1 MLISQE
7 LENNKNN
14 NIQNN
19 NNNANNNDKNIPIYT
34 TQSPGIQEIEVEPLY
49 KFYINNTVSNMSI
62 YHSKNNTIST
72 TKYNAFTF
80 LPKAFLLQFIRL
92 ANIYFLICAIL
103 QCIPII
109 SPLTPATAVVPLII
123 VLSVSIIR
131 EGIEDYSRASLD
143 KQQNNEETVVYRNN
157 NWEKTT
163 SGELYVGEIVE
174 VLQDHT
180 FPADLILI
188 DSELPGGICFI
199 ETGTLDGEKT
209 LKQKE
214 APRETKEK
222 FKENNEKIQKF
233 EIFGEVIA
241 DMPNPAL
248 YQLNGRMEL
257 SYKINDNNNTE
268 IYKIPLD
275 AKQLLL
281 KGAKLKNTKWVIG
294 IVIYTGHN
302 CKLMKN
308 AKDPISKFSSVESL
322 MNSGLIIIFLVQFIL
337 CCVSVVLRGY
347 YYKTNLENANRDP
360 TTNFGYAEYG
370 YIVESLLNFFTYL
383 LLLNTLI
390 PISLIITLEVVK
402 LIQGFFMSTDPN
414 CYSKLRKKWL
424 TPNSVSLN
432 EECGLVD
439 YIFSDKTGTLTCNK
453 MEFKYCV
460 IGDICYQY
468 MRGKEEENSEK
479 EQNFR
484 NEENIIPFENY
495 QMFKAINDNIN
506 TNTNESP
513 NNKGDES
520 NRVIIYKE
528 NNINTGKKIYKNYII
543 QTKDN
548 TDNISLE
555 KTDYLIE
562 HFWTALSLCHTC
574 SVEINDDGIEEYIC
588 VSPDSIEL
596 VKAAKAQGWTYE
608 ESGNPDIKILGLGP
622 IPNSKKKF
630 EKLQI
635 IEFSSDRKRETI
647 IVKTPE
653 GKIILYC
660 KGADSIIEKRLSEK
674 SNKEILMQCKYYV
687 DKFSAQGLR
696 TLFIAMKLLSEN
708 EYNNFA
714 KDLNEA
720 MMSLEDKEK
729 KVNEVYDS
737 IEQNL
742 YIIGTTIVEDKLQ
755 EKVPETIRDLRLAK
769 IKVWMLTGDKMNT
782 AYNIGLSCNL
792 INKQMKIFNICGIEP
807 KKHEITLSIMNQH
820 ERNEVILN
828 FAKEFQRFKGEFNS
842 MEIPQYGIL
851 VDEKALLTIE
861 EDYEIQKIFLDIA
874 KDAVAVICCRVS
886 PLQKSQVVKMMK
898 NYNPN
903 SKTLAIGDG
912 GNDVSM
918 IMEAHIGV
926 GIYGEEGL
934 RAVQNSDYAIGEFRF
949 LHDLLFF
956 HGRTNYLRNAQCIIY
971 FFYKNF
977 VFTFL
982 QFVFGFYCNFTGQ
995 TIIDDWF
1002 ITLFNLLFTSLPLGA
1017 RALLD
1022 HDIKPEDGEIIKLML
1037 PFLYLENR
1045 GNPLFTVKNF
1055 FINLL
1060 KGIFHSLIN
1069 FFWVIYYL
1077 DESINQEGKMGGLWF
1092 CSVNLFTN
1100 ILIIVSLEL
1109 LIETKYHTWINAVI
1123 LLIVTFIA
1131 YIIFLVIVQNL
1142 SMFNSVGTVGEAF
1155 ISGRMWMNLL
1165 FVGGTCGIIDFFI
1178 ISVEYIFFPSL
1189 TKKLQV
1195 LVNEGID
1202 MKLSN
1207 SENMPK
1213 IVKDKLKFYEEFN
1226 NGKEELDKD
1235 VQKNEEENKSNIVD
1249 NNDVIDNNK
1258 KNEIKIKIKTGSEIT
1273 ESEGQNKIG
1282 IIKKKN
1288 SNKINEL
1295 NKEKNNK
1302 KNLVTNDIDDI
1313 NKKGENENNENNDV
1327 ESNKLKSTNKTE
1339 VFFLN
1344 KPVKIENKNEEEIG
1358 SKDALIKGDLDDNK
1372 NTNIISNINK

>member
-1 MLISQE
+1 MLVSQE
-7 LENNKNN
+7 LDNNKNNN

-19 NNNANNNDKNIPIYT
+19 NNSNANDNNVPIYT
-34 TQSPGIQEIEVEPLY
+34 TQSPQVQEIEPLY
-49 KFYINNTVSNMSI
+49 KFYINNTVSNISI
-62 YHSKNNTIST
+62 YHFKNNTIST
-72 TKYNAFTF
+72 TKYNIITF

-143 KQQNNEETVVYRNN
+143 KQQNSEETVVYRNN
-157 NWEKTT
+157 TWEKTT

-222 FKENNEKIQKF
+222 FKKNNEKIQKF
-233 EIFGEVIA
+233 EIFGEVTA
-241 DMPNPAL
+241 DIPNPAL

-257 SYKINDNNNTE
+257 SYKINDDNNTE
-268 IYKIPLD
+268 IYTIPLD

-347 YYKTNLENANRDP
+347 YYKTNLENADHAP

-439 YIFSDKTGTLTCNK
+439 YIFSDKTGTLTYNK

-506 TNTNESP
+506 TNESP

-528 NNINTGKKIYKNYII
+528 NKINTGKKIYKNYII
-543 QTKDN
+543 PTKDN

-596 VKAAKAQGWTYE
+596 VKAAKAQGWTFE

-622 IPNSKKKF
+622 SPNSKKKF

-708 EYNNFA
+708 EYNNFS

-729 KVNEVYDS
+729 KVNEVYDN

-792 INKQMKIFNICGIEP
+792 INRQMKIFSICGIEP

-820 ERNEVILN
+820 ERNDVILN

-842 MEIPQYGIL
+842 METPQYGIL

-1155 ISGRMWMNLL
+1155 NSGRMWMNLL

-1178 ISVEYIFFPSL
+1178 MSVKYIFFPSL

-1195 LVNEGID
+1195 LVNKGID
-1202 MKLSN
+1202 MKLIN
-1207 SENMPK
+1207 AENMPK
-1213 IVKDKLKFYEEFN
+1213 IVKDKLKFYDEFN
-1226 NGKEELDKD
+1226 NGKEDLDKD
-1235 VQKNEEENKSNIVD
+1235 VQKNEEENNND
-1249 NNDVIDNNK
+1249 NNNDIIDNSQNK

-1288 SNKINEL
+1288 SNKINDL

-1302 KNLVTNDIDDI
+1302 KNLITNDIDDN
-1313 NKKGENENNENNDV
+1313 NKKEENENNENNDV
-1327 ESNKLKSTNKTE
+1327 DSNKLKSTNKTE
-1339 VFFLN
+1339 VFLLN
-1344 KPVKIENKNEEEIG
+1344 KQIKIENKNEEEIG